1 MNGMLFSRVVLPD
14 SSHSTP
20 LEAELCGDIAAIK
33 SRLFFSLKKK
43 SRLFAHG
50 HAVAEDGKSH
60 HRSPVAPAV
69 TPWEEFRIVLFPIS
83 GIQT

>member
-20 LEAELCGDIAAIK
+20 LEAE
-33 SRLFFSLKKK
+33 LFFSLKKK

-60 HRSPVAPAV
+60 HRYPVAPAV